1 MNYLI
6 SKQATKDLEK
16 IWMHAYE
23 TWSLEQAYRYYRLI
37 LDEIDNIVKDPKVG
51 KDQSRVREGYFSS
64 KVKSHIIFYR
74 NNRKKKVI
82 EVIRILHQQMDIESR
97 LGDL

>member
-6 SKQATKDLEK
+6 SKEASKDLEK
-16 IWMHAYE
+16 IWLYTFE
-23 TWSLEQAYRYYRLI
+23 TWSQEQADRYFRLI
-37 LDEIDNIVKDPKVG
+37 MDEIDNIAKDPKVG
-51 KDQSRVREGYFSS
+51 KDQSGLREGYLSS

-74 NNRKKKVI
+74 MNEKKKVI

-97 LGDL
+97 LHD